1 MEVIAFEDVSFT
13 YPGNDFPTL
22 KKISFGIRASEFV
35 LLCGKSGCGKS
46 TLLRQLKTNLAPY
59 GELQGRILY
68 RDQEIKP
75 EPENKRGENWLCP
88 AKPG

>member
-46 TLLRQLKTNLAPY
+46 KMC
-59 GELQGRILY
+59 I
-68 RDQEIKP
+68 RDS
-75 EPENKRGENWLCP
+75 
-88 AKPG
+88 A